1 MKILHLSDTHGK
13 HREITTMPL
22 ADVLVHSGDFT
33 LSGGDMEALDFI
45 EWLCDLPYKHK
56 IFIAGNHDDCMLDA
70 TLEGL
75 PDDVHYLSDNG
86 ITIDGVSFYGA
97 PMFVTFEGEDLKEIE
112 HYEQIPDNIDILIT
126 HRPPLGILDSIDDK
140 LHYGSSILLDKVSK
154 IKAKM
159 HLFGHVHSVYGT
171 MDWKG
176 ITFSN
181 AGLTDWKYNIQ
192 YPPRIMELRDISSN

>member
-13 HREITTMPL
+13 HRELTDIPS
-22 ADVLVHSGDFT
+22 ADILVHSGDFT
-33 LSGGDMEALDFI
+33 MAGGDMEALDFI
-45 EWLCDLPYKHK
+45 EWLC
-56 IFIAGNHDDCMLDA
+56 A

-86 ITIDGVSFYGA
+86 ITIDGISFYGT
-97 PMFVTFEGEDLKEIE
+97 PMFVTFEDEDLKEIE

-154 IKAKM
+154 IKPKM
-159 HLFGHVHSVYGT
+159 HLFGHVHAAYGT
-171 MDWKG
+171 IDWKG

-181 AGLTDWKYNIQ
+181 AGVTDWKYDVR
-192 YPPRIMELRDISSN
+192 YAPRLLTY

>member
-33 LSGGDMEALDFI
+33 LAGGDMEALDFI

-75 PDDVHYLSDNG
+75 PDDVHYLCDSG
-86 ITIDGVSFYGA
+86 ITINGISFYGA
-97 PMFVTFEGEDLKEIE
+97 PMFVTFEGEDLKELE
-112 HYEQIPDNIDILIT
+112 QYEQIPDSIDVLIT
-126 HRPPLGILDSIDDK
+126 HRPPLGILDSIDDN
-140 LHYGSSILLDKVSK
+140 LHYGSSVLLDKVTK
-154 IKAKM
+154 IKPKM
-159 HLFGHVHSVYGT
+159 HLFGHVHSACGT
-171 MDWKG
+171 INWKG

-181 AGLTDWKYNIQ
+181 AGLTDWKYNIL
-192 YPPRIMELRDISSN
+192 YSPRIMEIDHNSIN